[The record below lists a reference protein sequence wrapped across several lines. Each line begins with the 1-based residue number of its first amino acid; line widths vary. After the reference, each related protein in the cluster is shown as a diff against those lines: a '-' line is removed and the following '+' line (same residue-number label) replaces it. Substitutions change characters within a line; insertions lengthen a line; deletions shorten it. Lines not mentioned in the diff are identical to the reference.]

1 MGIFKSKI
9 EKEMTEQIKREE
21 QLQIFDEQI
30 KQLKASRQQYARI
43 AAEAKIN
50 NDNSNYQN
58 AVNALIFLNEQISYM
73 TGMKTNYD
81 IINISNSLA
90 SNLAMA
96 ISALDTMSSG
106 KSKMPNIKK
115 LSRTNVKLKQYMKQI
130 QISQKSVGK
139 VMQSSNPANK
149 AISEEEMQSV
159 KPLIDAEISRILGS
173 SSSDLNVQT
182 KHKETNADFDLSK
195 EINEEKNR
203 II

>member
-50 NDNSNYQN
+50 NDNPNYQN

-149 AISEEEMQSV
+149 AISDEEMQSV